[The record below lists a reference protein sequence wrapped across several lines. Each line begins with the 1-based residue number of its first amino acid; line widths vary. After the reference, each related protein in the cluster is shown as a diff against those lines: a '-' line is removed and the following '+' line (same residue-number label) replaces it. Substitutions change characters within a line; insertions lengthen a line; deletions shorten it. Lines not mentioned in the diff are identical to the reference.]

1 MKSKIGILGGMG
13 PEATAYMFELIIKKT
28 KAETDQEHIPVIIY
42 SNPQVPARTDAILGE
57 GPSPTPYLV
66 EGVKTLMQAGA
77 GFIIMPCVTAHYF
90 IPEVAAQ
97 VDFPFLSL
105 LDESLKWAQEKIP
118 GLKTAGIVSS
128 TGTLISRLFHK
139 TFAKAGIEVI
149 GPKDEEQE
157 RVMDAIFGTQGI
169 KAGFISGSPKEK
181 IVEMARVLIGRGA
194 EAIIAGCTEV
204 PLVLKAADISVPLIE
219 PMNIVVEASIQKA
232 GYTLR

>member
-28 KAETDQEHIPVIIY
+28 KAETDQEHIHVIIN
-42 SNPQVPARTDAILGE
+42 SNPEVPARTDAILGE

-128 TGTLISRLFHK
+128 TGTLISGLFHK
-139 TFAKAGIEVI
+139 TFARAGIEVI
-149 GPKDEEQE
+149 GPEDEEQE

-169 KAGFISGSPKEK
+169 KAGFRSGLPKEK

-204 PLVLKAADISVPLIE
+204 PLVLKQADISVPLIE

-232 GYTLR
+232 GYKLR